1 MINDKSMLEK
11 HYESMKRQG
20 RCPYDSFGEY
30 LNSIVGLSCL
40 QTEPVT
46 IVDPEKTK
54 KESTHER
61 DK

>member
-1 MINDKSMLEK
+1 MIDDKSMLEQ
-11 HYESMKRQG
+11 HYENMKRQG
-20 RCPYDSFGEY
+20 RCPYDSFSEY
-30 LNSIVGLSCL
+30 LNSLVALSCL

-54 KESTHER
+54 KERTHEH